1 MARRTSARPAGDV
14 LIGADRRR
22 GAAVVV
28 EVDGPTGDASNTVK
42 EIDDDS
48 PVGSRHGVIRL
59 RLAMQR
65 TEFLI
70 DALGSGSALADVLGV
85 SRSQPTRWRTGKESP
100 SPQVAREL
108 VDLDHVM
115 ARASMLFTQPVAL
128 DWLTSS
134 NSYLD
139 GARPIDVLKTRG
151 SAEVIAALDAA
162 LAGAFS

>member
-1 MARRTSARPAGDV
+1 MARRTPARA
-14 LIGADRRR
+14 
-22 GAAVVV
+22 
-28 EVDGPTGDASNTVK
+28 TGDATTVTANPRRGVLATGQSAGQAVDPAGK
-42 EIDDDS
+42 IENGE
-48 PVGSRHGVIRL
+48 PGGARHAAVRL
-59 RLAMQR
+59 PLAMER

-70 DALGSGSALADVLGV
+70 DAVGSGSTLADLLGV

-100 SPQVAREL
+100 SPQIAREL

-128 DWLTSS
+128 DWLGSS

-162 LAGAFS
+162 MAGAFS

>member
-1 MARRTSARPAGDV
+1 MVRRTPSRAAPTAAIVSAASRS
-14 LIGADRRR
+14 
-22 GAAVVV
+22 AAVGQDRGP
-28 EVDGPTGDASNTVK
+28 DGPTPGISD
-42 EIDDDS
+42 EIDGGRS
-48 PVGSRHGVIRL
+48 GSRQNVVRL
-59 RLAMQR
+59 PLAMER

-70 DALGSGSALADVLGV
+70 DAVGSGSTLADLLGV

-100 SPQVAREL
+100 SPQIAREL

-128 DWLTSS
+128 DWLNSS
-134 NSYLD
+134 NTYLD

-162 LAGAFS
+162 MAGAFS

>member
-1 MARRTSARPAGDV
+1 MARRSSARPIGDAAAP
-14 LIGADRRR
+14 LR
-22 GAAVVV
+22 GAAVVA
-28 EVDGPTGDASNTVK
+28 EADPNALK
-42 EIDDDS
+42 EIKAS
-48 PVGSRHGVIRL
+48 SIGGARHTAVRL
-59 RLAMQR
+59 PLAMGR

-70 DALGSGSALADVLGV
+70 ATLGSGSALADVLGV
-85 SRSQPTRWRTGKESP
+85 SRIQPTRWRTGKESP
-100 SPQVAREL
+100 SPEVAREL

-128 DWLTSS
+128 DWLNSS

-162 LAGAFS
+162 MAGAFS

>member
-1 MARRTSARPAGDV
+1 MARRTPARPAG
-14 LIGADRRR
+14 GAVNVTAARRAV
-22 GAAVVV
+22 AAVKDRGTAGNAADLGDEVENGSPGSPRHNVV
-28 EVDGPTGDASNTVK
+28 
-42 EIDDDS
+42 
-48 PVGSRHGVIRL
+48 RL
-59 RLAMQR
+59 PLAMER

-70 DALGSGSALADVLGV
+70 DAVGGGSTLADLLGV

-100 SPQVAREL
+100 SPQIAREL

-128 DWLTSS
+128 DWLNSS

-139 GARPIDVLKTRG
+139 GARPIDVLKIRG

-162 LAGAFS
+162 MAGAFS

>member
-1 MARRTSARPAGDV
+1 MVRRTPPRPAGKALSV
-14 LIGADRRR
+14 SAARRSDT
-22 GAAVVV
+22 AVS
-28 EVDGPTGDASNTVK
+28 EERGPTGHVP
-42 EIDDDS
+42 EIGEDIADGS
-48 PVGSRHGVIRL
+48 RGGSRHNVVRL
-59 RLAMQR
+59 PLAMER

-70 DALGSGSALADVLGV
+70 DAVGSGSILADLLGV

-100 SPQVAREL
+100 SPQIAREL

-128 DWLTSS
+128 DWLNSS

-151 SAEVIAALDAA
+151 SAEVVAALDAA
-162 LAGAFS
+162 MAGAFS